1 MEHLLTFENLI
12 ALVTLTS
19 LEVVLGIDNVVL
31 LAVMSSKLEPSQQP
45 VARRV
50 GLVLAMV
57 MRLVL
62 LLFISRIIQLSEPL
76 FAVIGHEVSGRD
88 LVLLIGGI
96 FLIGK
101 ATTEVHDNLE
111 GEKHEADAPKGSV
124 SFRSVIAHIVVMDI
138 VFSLDSVITAVGM
151 VDEIAVMMAAVV
163 IAVGIMLA
171 FAGIISTFIERHP
184 TLKMLAI
191 SFMLL
196 VGVVLVA
203 EGAGQHIERGY
214 IYFAM
219 AFSLAVEV
227 LNIRVRAVSEA

>member
-1 MEHLLTFENLI
+1 MEHLLTVENLI

-31 LAVMSSKLEPSQQP
+31 LAVMSSKLDPSQQP
-45 VARRV
+45 LARRV
-50 GLVLAMV
+50 GLILAML

-111 GEKHEADAPKGSV
+111 GKEDEADAPKGSV
-124 SFRSVIAHIVVMDI
+124 SFRSVIAHIVVMDM

-151 VDEIAVMMAAVV
+151 VDEIAVMMAAVI

-171 FAGIISTFIERHP
+171 FAGIISTFIARHP

-219 AFSLAVEV
+219 AFSLVVEI